1 MSDAHTDSLLSIW
14 FENDFV
20 TMAFD
25 KLHFQ
30 EWDCMEEN
38 QSVTSRQSLSVGWL
52 GYLIMSECGPG
63 PGAGAA
69 LSATP
74 GDCAPLSPPRST
86 SRSPS

>member
-14 FENDFV
+14 FDNDFV

-38 QSVTSRQSLSVGWL
+38 QSVTSRQSLFLFRVYICSQF
-52 GYLIMSECGPG
+52 Y
-63 PGAGAA
+63 
-69 LSATP
+69 
-74 GDCAPLSPPRST
+74 
-86 SRSPS
+86 

>member
-20 TMAFD
+20 MMAFD

-38 QSVTSRQSLSVGWL
+38 QSVTSRQSLYLFSV
-52 GYLIMSECGPG
+52 YL
-63 PGAGAA
+63 
-69 LSATP
+69 
-74 GDCAPLSPPRST
+74 
-86 SRSPS
+86 